1 MSCPGYYYGIA
12 SPCPQPHLTSRPTQ
26 DEIVERIKFREH
38 CEVEQAK
45 ARVLVRESEGGTH

>member
-1 MSCPGYYYGIA
+1 MSYPGYYYGIA

-38 CEVEQAK
+38 CEVEEAK